1 MTTVLYISRGHLF
14 NDVYASEDAA
24 LGSFGLYVTATI
36 VDIVSGELTGR
47 DMRRRAKAEGVKL
60 GG

>member
-14 NDVYASEDAA
+14 NDVYASEDKA
-24 LGSFGLYVTATI
+24 LASFGLYATSTI
-36 VDIVSGELTGR
+36 VDVISGGLTGR
-47 DMRRRAKAEGVKL
+47 EMRRRAKAEGVKL